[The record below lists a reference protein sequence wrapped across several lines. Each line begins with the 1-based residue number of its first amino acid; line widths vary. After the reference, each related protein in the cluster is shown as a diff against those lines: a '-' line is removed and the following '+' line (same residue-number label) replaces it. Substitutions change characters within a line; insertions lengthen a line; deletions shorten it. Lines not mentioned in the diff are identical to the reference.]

1 MTHIIRTISQHLA
14 SPLFEKAKDI
24 VSWMGAI
31 QAQDYNMCKWAIGV
45 RLKSAT
51 IADIESAFERGE
63 ILRTHVMRPT
73 WHLVAAEDIRWMLE
87 LCRDKVKAASS
98 ARDKYLEI
106 TEKLFIQTNSLIAKM
121 LEGNN
126 HLTRREIADRL
137 SESGIKTDT
146 SRMIHFMYRAEA
158 EGIVCS
164 GIDKGRQ
171 QTYALIDERVKTF
184 KNLNKDEALVRLAT
198 KYFQSH
204 SPATLQDFNWWSGLS
219 VTDCKYAIN
228 LIDKDLIKEKTEQST
243 LLIHKSLDGKL
254 NFSDCAC
261 LLPAFDEYLISYKNR
276 DSVIAAEHQPR
287 AFTKNGIFRPIV
299 MYNGKISGTWTQTTN
314 RNKKEINILPFDK
327 KLKIDSELLKKAEN
341 KYLLF
346 ISFTKL

>member
-1 MTHIIRTISQHLA
+1 MTYKIRTISQHLA
-14 SPLFEKAKDI
+14 NPSFEKAKDI

-51 IADIESAFERGE
+51 ISDIEKAFERGE

-73 WHLVAAEDIRWMLE
+73 WHLVAAEDIRWMLA
-87 LCRDKVKAASS
+87 LCKEKVKAAS
-98 ARDKYLEI
+98 ADRDKYLEI
-106 TEKLFIQTNSLIAKM
+106 NEKLFSRTNNLIAKM

-126 HLTRREIADRL
+126 HLTRREIACKL

-158 EGIVCS
+158 EGIVCN
-164 GIDKGRQ
+164 GIDKGKQ
-171 QTYALIDERVKTF
+171 QTYTLIDERVKAT
-184 KNLNKDEALVRLAT
+184 KNLNKDEALVQLAT

-219 VTDCKYAIN
+219 VADSKYAIY
-228 LIDKDLIKEKTEQST
+228 LIDKDLIKEKTEKST
-243 LLIHKSLDGKL
+243 LLIHKSFDKKL

-276 DSVIAAEHQPR
+276 DSVIAAEHQYM
-287 AFTKNGIFRPIV
+287 AFTKNGIFHPVV
-299 MYNGKISGTWTQTTN
+299 MHNGKIVGIWSKITN
-314 RNKKEINILPFDK
+314 KNKAEIKFLPFDK
-327 KLKIDSELLKKAEN
+327 NLKINSELLKKAEN
-341 KYLLF
+341 KYLSFILF
-346 ISFTKL
+346 TE